1 MFPTAL
7 TAPCLTVQV
16 NDGETTREW
25 EGYQILKAQ
34 HGRNNIHKNL
44 YLIYIRPFLFPLPF
58 HTLNLYLF
66 LPL

>member
-1 MFPTAL
+1 MFPAAL
-7 TAPCLTVQV
+7 TAPRLTVQV

-25 EGYQILKAQ
+25 EGYQIPKAL
-34 HGRNNIHKNL
+34 HCRNNINKNL
-44 YLIYIRPFLFPLPF
+44 YLVCIRPLVFPLPF